1 MGANLDSHEDDF
13 QSCVYSNAPSSMEAI
28 ASRSLKAHM
37 MSECTISEEIIAVI
51 GVIPSSI
58 IIYVSIYYD
67 LFPRTAVQIAY
78 VFAIIIGSTIALH
91 FEALRTLVRSRQLE
105 NVGWIVGREK
115 CRLLVQQLFQY
126 LN

>member
-1 MGANLDSHEDDF
+1 MGANLDSHEDDS

-58 IIYVSIYYD
+58 FIYVSIYYD
-67 LFPRTAVQIAY
+67 FFPRTSIQITY
-78 VFAIIIGSTIALH
+78 VVALVIGSTIALH
-91 FEALRTLVRSRQLE
+91 FEALRLLVRPRKLTPTTS
-105 NVGWIVGREK
+105 VGGTH
-115 CRLLVQQLFQY
+115 
-126 LN
+126 